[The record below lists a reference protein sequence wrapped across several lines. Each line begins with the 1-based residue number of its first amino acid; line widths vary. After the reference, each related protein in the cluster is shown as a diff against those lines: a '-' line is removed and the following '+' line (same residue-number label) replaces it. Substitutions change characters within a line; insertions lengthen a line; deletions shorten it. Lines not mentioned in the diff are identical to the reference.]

1 MAKGELSPP
10 EHAMTTQTATDLREH
25 LDLLHQERALALG
38 TSLADDQAYMA
49 DLLEEI
55 MATHHAY
62 VGSAVIEIARLRA
75 RLHGELRG

>member
-1 MAKGELSPP
+1 
-10 EHAMTTQTATDLREH
+10 MTAQTASDLREH

-38 TSLADDQAYMA
+38 TSLADDPAYMA
-49 DLLEEI
+49 DLHEEI
-55 MATHHAY
+55 TATRHAY

>member
-55 MATHHAY
+55 IATHAY

>member
-1 MAKGELSPP
+1 
-10 EHAMTTQTATDLREH
+10 
-25 LDLLHQERALALG
+25 
-38 TSLADDQAYMA
+38 MA

-55 MATHHAY
+55 LATHHAY